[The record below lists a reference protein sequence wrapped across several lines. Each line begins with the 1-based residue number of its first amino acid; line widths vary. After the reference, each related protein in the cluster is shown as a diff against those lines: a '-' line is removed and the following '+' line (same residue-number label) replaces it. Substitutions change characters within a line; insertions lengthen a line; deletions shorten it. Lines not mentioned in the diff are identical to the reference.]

1 MLRCYFIFF
10 ILGALPTPLHAAA
23 VNGNKALLRRLLRE
37 GEQKEQNHIILSWSF
52 S

>member
-1 MLRCYFIFF
+1 MLFHIFL

-37 GEQKEQNHIILSWSF
+37 GE
-52 S
+52 